1 MYIPA
6 LDAAYQECM
15 QLYRTSST
23 TSRIKKLQAIADS
36 AGIWREVFLC
46 ALRYAYDPYKRYHVT
61 RGTVRGSGTDVLGLD
76 PFILLD
82 KLSMREISGNAAPYA
97 VSQMC
102 QRLTPVSA
110 EMFKR
115 ILLKDLRIGLGAA
128 SINKAFPGLVPEHK
142 VMLAKPLEWHRVKYP
157 CVSTVKLDGVRAIYR
172 AGVFYTRNGK
182 ILQGLET
189 LAERLSGAP
198 VLDGELVCP
207 GMDFQT
213 SSGSLRSFAETPN
226 AQFHIIDL
234 PEHPARLFG
243 ERMLGASS
251 LKDPDGLVCIIPWR
265 LVRSMEEVE
274 QHYQACLEA
283 GYEGVV
289 VKPMEY
295 EYVNKRSFDWMKLKA
310 INTVDARIVD
320 IFEGTGKYSSSAG
333 GVIIQMPDS
342 EVLVRVGSGFSDEQR
357 DEIYAAPDDYIGRMI
372 EVKYHEVTPDGSLR
386 HPRFYRWRDDK

>member
-36 AGIWREVFLC
+36 AGIWRETFLS
-46 ALRYAYDPYKRYHVT
+46 ALYYAYDPYKRYHVT
-61 RGTVRGSGTDVLGLD
+61 RGTVRGSGTDILGLD
-76 PFILLD
+76 QFILLD
-82 KLSMREISGNAAPYA
+82 KLSTREISGNAAPYA
-97 VSQMC
+97 VSRVC

-172 AGVFYTRNGK
+172 NGTFYTRNGK
-182 ILQGLET
+182 TLHGLET

-226 AQFHIIDL
+226 AQFHIIDV
-234 PEHPARLFG
+234 PEHPSRSFG

-251 LKDPDGLVCIIPWR
+251 LKDPDGLVRIIPWR
-265 LVRSMEEVE
+265 LAHGMEEIE
-274 QHYQACLEA
+274 RHYQACLEA

-295 EYVNKRSFDWMKLKA
+295 EYVDKRSFDWMKLKA

-357 DEIYAAPDDYIGRMI
+357 DHIYADPDMFIGRMI

>member
-23 TSRIKKLQAIADS
+23 TSRIKKLQVIADS
-36 AGIWREVFLC
+36 AGIWREVFLA

-61 RGTVRGSGTDVLGLD
+61 RGAVRGSGTDVLGLD
-76 PFILLD
+76 QFLLLD
-82 KLSMREISGNAAPYA
+82 KLSTREISGNAAPYA
-97 VSQMC
+97 VSQAC

-110 EMFKR
+110 EMLKR
-115 ILLKDLRIGLGAA
+115 ILLKDLRIGLGVT
-128 SINKAFPGLVPEHK
+128 SINKAFPGLIPEHR
-142 VMLAKPLEWHRVKYP
+142 VMLAKPMEWHRVKYP
-157 CVSTVKLDGVRAIYR
+157 CISTVKLDGIRAIYR
-172 AGVFYTRNGK
+172 DGVFYTRNGK
-182 ILQGLET
+182 VLHGLEA
-189 LAERLSGAP
+189 LAGRLSGAP

-213 SSGSLRSFAETPN
+213 SSGQLRSFADTPN
-226 AQFHIIDL
+226 AQFHIIDV
-234 PEHPARLFG
+234 PEHPDKDLIVRLG
-243 ERMLGASS
+243 SVRAWIRMDTLVHYIDWITAWRALDIER
-251 LKDPDGLVCIIPWR
+251 
-265 LVRSMEEVE
+265 
-274 QHYQACLEA
+274 HYQECLDE

-320 IFEGTGKYSSSAG
+320 IFTGTGKYASSAG
-333 GVIIQMPDS
+333 GVIVALPGT
-342 EVLVRVGSGFSDEQR
+342 EVMVRVGSGFSDQQR
-357 DEIYAAPDDYIGRMI
+357 DEIYAAPDEYIGRTI
-372 EVKYHEVTPDGSLR
+372 EIKYHEVTPDGSLR

>member
-36 AGIWREVFLC
+36 AGMWREVFLC

-61 RGTVRGSGTDVLGLD
+61 RGTVRGSGTDILGLD
-76 PFILLD
+76 QFILLD
-82 KLSMREISGNAAPYA
+82 KLSTREISGNAAPYA
-97 VSQMC
+97 ISQVC
-102 QRLTPVSA
+102 QRMTPVSA

-157 CVSTVKLDGVRAIYR
+157 CVSTVKLDGVRAIYCN
-172 AGVFYTRNGK
+172 GTFYTRNGK
-182 ILQGLET
+182 TLHGLET

-226 AQFHIIDL
+226 AQFHIIDV
-234 PEHPARLFG
+234 PEHPSKYFLR
-243 ERMLGASS
+243 RMASTVLWTIPNS
-251 LKDPDGLVCIIPWR
+251 PVQDIPWILANKAEDIER
-265 LVRSMEEVE
+265 
-274 QHYQACLEA
+274 HYQDCLNA

-310 INTVDARIVD
+310 VNTVDARIVD

-357 DEIYAAPDDYIGRMI
+357 DEIYADPDMFIGRMI

>member
-36 AGIWREVFLC
+36 AGIWREVFLS
-46 ALRYAYDPYKRYHVT
+46 ALHYAYDPYKRYHVT
-61 RGTVRGSGTDVLGLD
+61 RGAVRGSGTDVLGLD

-157 CVSTVKLDGVRAIYR
+157 CISTVKLDGIRAIYR
-172 AGVFYTRNGK
+172 DGTFYTRNGK
-182 ILQGLET
+182 VLHGLEA
-189 LAERLSGAP
+189 LAGRLSSAP

-226 AQFHIIDL
+226 AQFHIIDV
-234 PEHPARLFG
+234 PEHPSKYFLSRIADARYWVELQI
-243 ERMLGASS
+243 
-251 LKDPDGLVCIIPWR
+251 DIVPWR
-265 LVRSMEEVE
+265 HVHNSDDIEA
-274 QHYQACLEA
+274 HYQACLNA

-357 DEIYAAPDDYIGRMI
+357 DEIYAAPDDYIGRTI
-372 EVKYHEVTPDGSLR
+372 EIKYHEVTPDGSLR

>member
-36 AGIWREVFLC
+36 AGMWRETFLC

-61 RGTVRGSGTDVLGLD
+61 RGTVRGSGTDILGLD
-76 PFILLD
+76 QFILLD
-82 KLSMREISGNAAPYA
+82 KLSTREISGNAAPYA
-97 VSQMC
+97 ISQMC

-172 AGVFYTRNGK
+172 NGAFYTRNGK
-182 ILQGLET
+182 ILYGLEA
-189 LAERLSGAP
+189 LVERLSGAP

-226 AQFHIIDL
+226 AQFYIIDV
-234 PEHPARLFG
+234 PEHRSKHFLL
-243 ERMLGASS
+243 RMASTVLWTIPNS
-251 LKDPDGLVCIIPWR
+251 PVQDIPWI
-265 LVRSMEEVE
+265 LANKPEDIE

-295 EYVNKRSFDWMKLKA
+295 EYVDKRSFDWMKLKA

-320 IFEGTGKYSSSAG
+320 IFEGAGKYSSSAG

-342 EVLVRVGSGFSDEQR
+342 EVLVRVGSGFSDQQR
-357 DEIYAAPDDYIGRMI
+357 DEIYADPDKFIGRMI

>member
-36 AGIWREVFLC
+36 AGIWRETFLC
-46 ALRYAYDPYKRYHVT
+46 ALHYAYDPYKRYHVT
-61 RGTVRGSGTDVLGLD
+61 RGAVRGSGTDILGLD
-76 PFILLD
+76 QFVLLD

-172 AGVFYTRNGK
+172 DGVFYTRNGK
-182 ILQGLET
+182 ILHGLEA
-189 LAERLSGAP
+189 LAGRLSGAP

-207 GMDFQT
+207 GLDFQT

-226 AQFHIIDL
+226 AQFYIIDV
-234 PEHPARLFG
+234 PEHPSKDFIS
-243 ERMLGASS
+243 RMLIASWWGAV
-251 LKDPDGLVCIIPWR
+251 DGPIHCIPWVPVHTAADIE
-265 LVRSMEEVE
+265 L
-274 QHYQACLEA
+274 HYQNVLAL

-357 DEIYAAPDDYIGRMI
+357 DHIYADPDMFIGRMI

>member
-36 AGIWREVFLC
+36 AGIWRETFLC
-46 ALRYAYDPYKRYHVT
+46 ALHYAYDPYKRYHVT
-61 RGTVRGSGTDVLGLD
+61 RGAVRGSGTDILGLD
-76 PFILLD
+76 QFILLD
-82 KLSMREISGNAAPYA
+82 KLSTREISGNAAPYA
-97 VSQMC
+97 VSQVC

-172 AGVFYTRNGK
+172 NGIFYTRNGK
-182 ILQGLET
+182 ILHGLEA
-189 LAERLSGAP
+189 LAGRLSGAP

-213 SSGSLRSFAETPN
+213 SSGALRSFAETPN

-234 PEHPARLFG
+234 PEHPSRSLLTRLTEARRWVEL
-243 ERMLGASS
+243 
-251 LKDPDGLVCIIPWR
+251 LVDIVPWR
-265 LVRSMEEVE
+265 QAYSMEEIE
-274 QHYQACLEA
+274 QHYQACVEA

-295 EYVNKRSFDWMKLKA
+295 EYVDKRSFDWMKLKA

-342 EVLVRVGSGFSDEQR
+342 EVLVRVGSGFSDQQR
-357 DEIYAAPDDYIGRMI
+357 DEIYADPDKFIGRMI
-372 EVKYHEVTPDGSLR
+372 EVKYHEITPGGSLR

>member
-23 TSRIKKLQAIADS
+23 ISRIKKLQAIADS
-36 AGIWREVFLC
+36 AGMWRETFLS

-61 RGTVRGSGTDVLGLD
+61 RGAVRGSGTDILGLD
-76 PFILLD
+76 QFILLD

-102 QRLTPVSA
+102 QRMTPVSA

-172 AGVFYTRNGK
+172 NGTFYTRNGK
-182 ILQGLET
+182 ILHGLEA
-189 LAERLSGAP
+189 LAGRLSGAP

-234 PEHPARLFG
+234 PEHPSRSFI
-243 ERMLGASS
+243 ERMIAARN
-251 LKDPDGLVCIIPWR
+251 LVTENVFVIPWCTVNSSEQIEK
-265 LVRSMEEVE
+265 LYRSV
-274 QHYQACLEA
+274 L
-283 GYEGVV
+283 GFGFEGVV

-295 EYVNKRSFDWMKLKA
+295 EYVDKRSFDWMKLKA

-333 GVIIQMPDS
+333 GVIIQMPDTG
-342 EVLVRVGSGFSDEQR
+342 VMVRVGSGFSDQQR
-357 DEIYAAPDDYIGRMI
+357 DEIYADPDKFIGRMI

>member
-36 AGIWREVFLC
+36 AGIWRETFLC

-61 RGTVRGSGTDVLGLD
+61 RGAVRGSGTDILGLD
-76 PFILLD
+76 QFILLD

-97 VSQMC
+97 VSQVC

-115 ILLKDLRIGLGAA
+115 ILLKDLRIGLGVT
-128 SINKAFPGLVPEHK
+128 SINKAFPGLIPEHK
-142 VMLAKPLEWHRVKYP
+142 VMLAKPMEWHRVKYP
-157 CVSTVKLDGVRAIYR
+157 CISTVKLDGIRAIYR
-172 AGVFYTRNGK
+172 DGVFYTRNGK
-182 ILQGLET
+182 VLHGLEA
-189 LAERLSGAP
+189 LAGRLSGAP

-213 SSGSLRSFAETPN
+213 SSGSLRSFADTPT
-226 AQFHIIDL
+226 AQFNIIDL
-234 PEHPARLFG
+234 PEHPSRNLLTRLAEARRWVEL
-243 ERMLGASS
+243 
-251 LKDPDGLVCIIPWR
+251 LVDIVPWR
-265 LVRSMEEVE
+265 HVCRMEEIE
-274 QHYQACLEA
+274 QHYQACLDA

-295 EYVNKRSFDWMKLKA
+295 EYANKRSFDWMKLKA

-320 IFEGTGKYSSSAG
+320 IFTGTGKYASSAG
-333 GVIIQMPDS
+333 GVIVALPDT
-342 EVLVRVGSGFSDEQR
+342 EVMVRVGSGFSDQQR
-357 DEIYAAPDDYIGRMI
+357 DEIYAAPDEYIGRTI
-372 EVKYHEVTPDGSLR
+372 EIKYHEITPDGSLR
-386 HPRFYRWRDDK
+386 HPRFYRWRNDK

>member
-23 TSRIKKLQAIADS
+23 ISRIKKLQAIADS
-36 AGIWREVFLC
+36 AGMWREVFLC

-61 RGTVRGSGTDVLGLD
+61 RGTVRGSGTDILGLD
-76 PFILLD
+76 QFVLLD

-97 VSQMC
+97 VSRVC

-172 AGVFYTRNGK
+172 DSVFYTRNGK
-182 ILQGLET
+182 ILHGLEA
-189 LAERLSGAP
+189 LARRLSGAP

-207 GMDFQT
+207 GLDFQT

-234 PEHPARLFG
+234 PEHPSRSFI
-243 ERMLGASS
+243 ERMIAARN
-251 LKDPDGLVCIIPWR
+251 LVTENVFVIPWR
-265 LVRSMEEVE
+265 TVNSPEQIEKLYRS
-274 QHYQACLEA
+274 ALEF

-295 EYVNKRSFDWMKLKA
+295 EYVDKRSFDWMKLKA
-310 INTVDARIVD
+310 VNTVDARIVD
-320 IFEGTGKYSSSAG
+320 VFEGTGKYSSSAG

-342 EVLVRVGSGFSDEQR
+342 EVLVRVGSGFSDQQR
-357 DEIYAAPDDYIGRMI
+357 DEIYAEPDKYIGRMI

>member
-23 TSRIKKLQAIADS
+23 TSRIKKLQVIADS
-36 AGIWREVFLC
+36 AGIWREVFLA
-46 ALRYAYDPYKRYHVT
+46 ALRYAYNPYKRYHVT
-61 RGTVRGSGTDVLGLD
+61 RGAVRGSGTDILGLD
-76 PFILLD
+76 QFILLD
-82 KLSMREISGNAAPYA
+82 KLSTREISGNAAPYA
-97 VSQMC
+97 VSRVC

-115 ILLKDLRIGLGAA
+115 VLNKDLRIGLGVA
-128 SINKAFPGLVPEHK
+128 SINKAFPGLIPEHK
-142 VMLAKPLEWHRVKYP
+142 VMLAKPMEWHRVKYP
-157 CVSTVKLDGVRAIYR
+157 CISTVKLDGIRAIYHD
-172 AGVFYTRNGK
+172 GVFYTRNGK
-182 ILQGLET
+182 VLHGLEA
-189 LAERLSGAP
+189 LAGRLSGAP

-213 SSGSLRSFAETPN
+213 SSGQLRSFADTPN
-226 AQFHIIDL
+226 AQFHIIDV
-234 PEHPARLFG
+234 PEHPSKEFLQRLISIRDLLGPDIHVTDWDIARNPKEI
-243 ERMLGASS
+243 ER
-251 LKDPDGLVCIIPWR
+251 
-265 LVRSMEEVE
+265 
-274 QHYQACLEA
+274 HYQNVLAL

-357 DEIYAAPDDYIGRMI
+357 DHIYADPDNFIGRMI

>member
-36 AGIWREVFLC
+36 AGMWREVFLS
-46 ALRYAYDPYKRYHVT
+46 ALQYAYDPYKRYHVA
-61 RGTVRGSGTDVLGLD
+61 RGTVRGSGTDILGAD
-76 PFILLD
+76 QFVLLD
-82 KLSMREISGNAAPYA
+82 KLSTREISGNAAPYA
-97 VSQMC
+97 VSRVC
-102 QRLTPVSA
+102 QKLTPVSA

-157 CVSTVKLDGVRAIYR
+157 CISTVKLDGVRAIYR
-172 AGVFYTRNGK
+172 DGVFYTRNGK
-182 ILQGLET
+182 ILHGLEA
-189 LAERLSGAP
+189 LAGRLSGAP

-207 GMDFQT
+207 GLDFQT

-234 PEHPARLFG
+234 PEHPSRSFI
-243 ERMLGASS
+243 ERMIAARN
-251 LKDPDGLVCIIPWR
+251 LVRENVFVIPWCTVNSPEQIEK
-265 LVRSMEEVE
+265 LYRST
-274 QHYQACLEA
+274 LGF
-283 GYEGVV
+283 GYEGLV

-295 EYVNKRSFDWMKLKA
+295 EYVDKRSFDWMKLKA
-310 INTVDARIVD
+310 INTLDARIVD

-357 DEIYAAPDDYIGRMI
+357 DHIYADPDMFIGRMI

>member
-23 TSRIKKLQAIADS
+23 TDRIKKLQAIADS
-36 AGIWREVFLC
+36 AGVWRETFLC
-46 ALRYAYDPYKRYHVT
+46 VLHYAYDPYKRYHVT
-61 RGTVRGSGTDVLGLD
+61 RGTVRGSGTQVLGAGQ
-76 PFILLD
+76 FVFLD
-82 KLSMREISGNAAPYA
+82 KLSTREISGNVAPYA

-157 CVSTVKLDGVRAIYR
+157 CMSTVKLDGVRAIYR
-172 AGVFYTRNGK
+172 DGIFYTRNGK
-182 ILQGLET
+182 VLHGLEA
-189 LAERLSGAP
+189 LAGRLSGAP

-226 AQFHIIDL
+226 AQFHIIDV
-234 PEHPARLFG
+234 PEHPSKEFLRRLISIRDLLDHAIKVTDWNITYSAR
-243 ERMLGASS
+243 E
-251 LKDPDGLVCIIPWR
+251 I
-265 LVRSMEEVE
+265 E
-274 QHYQACLEA
+274 QHYQSCLEA

-295 EYVNKRSFDWMKLKA
+295 EYVDKRSFDWMKLKA

-357 DEIYAAPDDYIGRMI
+357 DHIYADPDMFIGRMI

>member
-36 AGIWREVFLC
+36 AGIWRETFLC
-46 ALRYAYDPYKRYHVT
+46 ALQYAYDPYKRYHVT
-61 RGTVRGSGTDVLGLD
+61 RGAVRGSGTDILGLD
-76 PFILLD
+76 QFILLD

-97 VSQMC
+97 ISQTC

-157 CVSTVKLDGVRAIYR
+157 CISTVKLDGVRAIYR
-172 AGVFYTRNGK
+172 DGVFYTRNGK
-182 ILQGLET
+182 ILRGLEA

-226 AQFHIIDL
+226 AQFHIIDVPEL
-234 PEHPARLFG
+234 PSKDFVS
-243 ERMLGASS
+243 RMFIASWWGAV
-251 LKDPDGLVCIIPWR
+251 DGPIHCIPWI
-265 LVRSMEEVE
+265 LANKPEDIE

-295 EYVNKRSFDWMKLKA
+295 EYVNKRSYDWMKLKA
-310 INTVDARIVD
+310 VNTVDARIVD

-357 DEIYAAPDDYIGRMI
+357 DEIYAEPDKYIGRMI

>member
-36 AGIWREVFLC
+36 AGIWRETFLH
-46 ALRYAYDPYKRYHVT
+46 ALYYAYDPYKRYHVT
-61 RGTVRGSGTDVLGLD
+61 RGAVRGSGTDILGLD
-76 PFILLD
+76 QFVLLD

-97 VSQMC
+97 VSQAC

-157 CVSTVKLDGVRAIYR
+157 CISTVKLDGVRAIYR
-172 AGVFYTRNGK
+172 DGVFYTRNGK
-182 ILQGLET
+182 ILHGLEA
-189 LAERLSGAP
+189 LAGRLRGAP

-213 SSGSLRSFAETPN
+213 SSGQLRSFAETPN

-234 PEHPARLFG
+234 PEHPSRVFG
-243 ERMLGASS
+243 ERLLSASTVTTDS
-251 LKDPDGLVCIIPWR
+251 IHITDWR
-265 LVRSMEEVE
+265 LVKKAEDIE
-274 QHYQACLEA
+274 QHYQACLDA

-289 VKPMEY
+289 VKPLEY

-310 INTVDARIVD
+310 INTVDARIAD

-357 DEIYAAPDDYIGRMI
+357 DEIYAAPDNYIGRTI
-372 EVKYHEVTPDGSLR
+372 EI
-386 HPRFYRWRDDK
+386 

>member
-23 TSRIKKLQAIADS
+23 TSRIKKLQVIADS
-36 AGIWREVFLC
+36 AGIWREVFLS
-46 ALRYAYDPYKRYHVT
+46 ALYYAYDPYKRYHVT
-61 RGTVRGSGTDVLGLD
+61 RGTVRGSGTDILGVD
-76 PFILLD
+76 QFVLLD

-97 VSQMC
+97 VSQVC
-102 QRLTPVSA
+102 QKLTPVSA

-157 CVSTVKLDGVRAIYR
+157 CISTVKLDGVRAIYR
-172 AGVFYTRNGK
+172 DGVFYTRNGK
-182 ILQGLET
+182 ILHGLEA
-189 LAERLSGAP
+189 LAGRLSGAP

-207 GMDFQT
+207 GLDFQT

-226 AQFHIIDL
+226 AQFHIIDA
-234 PEHPARLFG
+234 PEHPSHSFI
-243 ERMLGASS
+243 ERMSDI
-251 LKDPDGLVCIIPWR
+251 KPWVNPEGPVLR
-265 LVRSMEEVE
+265 VNWIGVHNMRQIER
-274 QHYQACLEA
+274 HYQACLDA

-357 DEIYAAPDDYIGRMI
+357 DEIYADPDMFIGRMI

>member
-36 AGIWREVFLC
+36 AGIWRETFLC
-46 ALRYAYDPYKRYHVT
+46 ALHYAYDPYKRYHVT
-61 RGTVRGSGTDVLGLD
+61 RGAVRGSGTDILGLD
-76 PFILLD
+76 QFILLD
-82 KLSMREISGNAAPYA
+82 KLSTREISGNAAPYV
-97 VSQMC
+97 VSQVC
-102 QRLTPVSA
+102 QRMTPVSA

-172 AGVFYTRNGK
+172 NGTFYTRTGK
-182 ILQGLET
+182 ILHGLEA
-189 LAERLSGAP
+189 LAGRLSGAP

-207 GMDFQT
+207 GLDFQT

-234 PEHPARLFG
+234 PEHPSQRFSERL
-243 ERMLGASS
+243 LAAST
-251 LKDPDGLVCIIPWR
+251 LVTDSIYVTDWR
-265 LVRSMEEVE
+265 LVRSMEEIE

-295 EYVNKRSFDWMKLKA
+295 EYVDKRSFDWMKLKA

-357 DEIYAAPDDYIGRMI
+357 DAIYAAPDEYIGRTI
-372 EVKYHEVTPDGSLR
+372 EIKYHEITPDGSLR

>member
-36 AGIWREVFLC
+36 AGMWRETFLC

-61 RGTVRGSGTDVLGLD
+61 RGTVRGSGTDILALD
-76 PFILLD
+76 QFILLD
-82 KLSMREISGNAAPYA
+82 KLSTREISGNAAPYA
-97 VSQMC
+97 ISRAC
-102 QRLTPVSA
+102 QRMTPVSA

-172 AGVFYTRNGK
+172 NGAFYTRNGK
-182 ILQGLET
+182 ILHGLEA
-189 LAERLSGAP
+189 LAGRLSGAP

-213 SSGSLRSFAETPN
+213 SSGALRSFAETPN

-234 PEHPARLFG
+234 PEHPSRSFI
-243 ERMLGASS
+243 ERMIAARN
-251 LKDPDGLVCIIPWR
+251 LVTENVFVIPWCTVNSSEQIEK
-265 LVRSMEEVE
+265 LYRSV
-274 QHYQACLEA
+274 L
-283 GYEGVV
+283 GFGFEGVV

-295 EYVNKRSFDWMKLKA
+295 EYVDKRSFDWMKLKA

-333 GVIIQMPDS
+333 GVIIQMPDTG
-342 EVLVRVGSGFSDEQR
+342 VMVRVGSGFSDQQR
-357 DEIYAAPDDYIGRMI
+357 DEIYADPDKFIGRMI

>member
-36 AGIWREVFLC
+36 AGTWREVFLA
-46 ALRYAYDPYKRYHVT
+46 ALQYAYDPYKRYHVA
-61 RGTVRGSGTDVLGLD
+61 RGAVRGSGTDVLGTD
-76 PFILLD
+76 QFILLD
-82 KLSMREISGNAAPYA
+82 KLSMRKISGNAAPYA

-115 ILLKDLRIGLGAA
+115 ILLKDLRIGLGTA

-234 PEHPARLFG
+234 PEHPSRVFI
-243 ERMLGASS
+243 ERMIAARN
-251 LKDPDGLVCIIPWR
+251 LVTENVFVIPWCTVNSSEQIEK
-265 LVRSMEEVE
+265 LYRSV
-274 QHYQACLEA
+274 L
-283 GYEGVV
+283 GFGFEGVV
-289 VKPMEY
+289 VKSMEY

-342 EVLVRVGSGFSDEQR
+342 EVLVRVGSGFSDQQR
-357 DEIYAAPDDYIGRMI
+357 DEIYAEPDKYIGRMI

>member
-36 AGIWREVFLC
+36 SGVWREVFLC

-61 RGTVRGSGTDVLGLD
+61 RGTVRGSGTDILGAD
-76 PFILLD
+76 QFVLLD
-82 KLSMREISGNAAPYA
+82 KLSMRELSGNAAPYA

-172 AGVFYTRNGK
+172 NGIFYTRNGK
-182 ILQGLET
+182 ILRGLEA
-189 LAERLSGAP
+189 LARRLSGAP

-213 SSGSLRSFAETPN
+213 SSGQLRSFADTFN
-226 AQFHIIDL
+226 AQFNIIDL
-234 PEHPARLFG
+234 PEHPSRSLLTRLTEARRWVEL
-243 ERMLGASS
+243 
-251 LKDPDGLVCIIPWR
+251 LVDIVPWR
-265 LVRSMEEVE
+265 QAYSMEEIE
-274 QHYQACLEA
+274 QHYQACVEA

-295 EYVNKRSFDWMKLKA
+295 EYVDKRSFDWMKLKA

-342 EVLVRVGSGFSDEQR
+342 EVLVRVGSGFSDQQR
-357 DEIYAAPDDYIGRMI
+357 DEIYADPDKFIGRMI
-372 EVKYHEVTPDGSLR
+372 EVKYHEITPGGSLR

>member
-1 MYIPA
+1 MYIPT

-36 AGIWREVFLC
+36 AGMWRKVFLS
-46 ALRYAYDPYKRYHVT
+46 ALYYAYDPYKRYHVT
-61 RGTVRGSGTDVLGLD
+61 RGTVRGSGTDILGLD
-76 PFILLD
+76 QFVLLD

-97 VSQMC
+97 VSQVC

-157 CVSTVKLDGVRAIYR
+157 CISTVKLDGVRAIYR
-172 AGVFYTRNGK
+172 DGTFYTRNGK
-182 ILQGLET
+182 VLHGLEA
-189 LAERLSGAP
+189 LAGRLSSAP

-226 AQFHIIDL
+226 AQFCIIDL
-234 PEHPARLFG
+234 PEHPSKYFLSRIADARYWVELQI
-243 ERMLGASS
+243 
-251 LKDPDGLVCIIPWR
+251 DIVPWR
-265 LVRSMEEVE
+265 HVHNSDDIEA
-274 QHYQACLEA
+274 HYQACLNA

-289 VKPMEY
+289 VKPLEY

-357 DEIYAAPDDYIGRMI
+357 DHIYADPDMFIGRMI